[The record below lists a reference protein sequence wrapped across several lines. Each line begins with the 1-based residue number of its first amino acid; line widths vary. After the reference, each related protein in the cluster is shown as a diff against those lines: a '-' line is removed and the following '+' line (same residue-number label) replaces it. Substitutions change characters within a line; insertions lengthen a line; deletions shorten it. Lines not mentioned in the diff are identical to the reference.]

1 MKGENVT
8 GHNGLTENKR
18 ERERERERKYV
29 TYQKDMQSSKVGTEY
44 TLKRVGVIIP
54 IYKIALFFP
63 SFVSYYR
70 KSRTAEM

>member
-1 MKGENVT
+1 MRDQE
-8 GHNGLTENKR
+8 R
-18 ERERERERKYV
+18 ERERERERMDGERKYV

-44 TLKRVGVIIP
+44 TSKRVGVIIP